1 MCEAGQGQQG
11 LRAPLLPDTP
21 WAIEGPLSVLA
32 RLFPFPSRN
41 QLSKVF
47 PSDVFAA
54 RLTTSSAPFTYHKE
68 EEEGD
73 ALQLLLSLLSHLH
86 LQSHKVCS
94 KIKRMINKYAVEV
107 QKAT

>member
-1 MCEAGQGQQG
+1 M
-11 LRAPLLPDTP
+11 
-21 WAIEGPLSVLA
+21 
-32 RLFPFPSRN
+32 
-41 QLSKVF
+41 F

-54 RLTTSSAPFTYHKE
+54 RLTTSSAPFTYHKEE

-94 KIKRMINKYAVEV
+94 KIKRMINKCAVEV

>member
-1 MCEAGQGQQG
+1 MREAGERQRD
-11 LRAPLLPDTP
+11 LRPPLLPDTP
-21 WAIEGPLSVLA
+21 WVIERPLSVLA
-32 RLFPFPSRN
+32 GLFPFPSRN
-41 QLSKVF
+41 QLSKMF

-54 RLTTSSAPFTYHKE
+54 RLTTSSAPFTFHE